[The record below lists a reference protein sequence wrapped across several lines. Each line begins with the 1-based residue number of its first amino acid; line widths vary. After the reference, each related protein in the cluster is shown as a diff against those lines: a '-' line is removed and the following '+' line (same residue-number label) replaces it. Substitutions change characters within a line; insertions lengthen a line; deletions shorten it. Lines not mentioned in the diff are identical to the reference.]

1 VSWSRVRAIAYRAAS
16 GFIGGAW
23 WWKLWP
29 VFEMDS
35 VDAVSGPGTAA
46 ELRASMFFVI
56 SWFGSD
62 VPEPALV
69 LLIERTGRR

>member
-1 VSWSRVRAIAYRAAS
+1 
-16 GFIGGAW
+16 
-23 WWKLWP
+23 